1 MLSSCCDFSQLQVFV
16 QDRRRSVNKHLFFDN
31 RNTVALFQAYLEN
44 LAQWLG
50 LNRQQK
56 FGKSYNVRFY
66 GSSEY
71 HFNYIKHKFDRSD
84 H

>member
-1 MLSSCCDFSQLQVFV
+1 
-16 QDRRRSVNKHLFFDN
+16 
-31 RNTVALFQAYLEN
+31 LEN

-71 HFNYIKHKFDRSD
+71 HFNYIKHNFDRSD

>member
-16 QDRRRSVNKHLFFDN
+16 QDRRWSVNKHLFFDN
-31 RNTVALFQAYLEN
+31 RNTDALFQAYLEN

-56 FGKSYNVRFY
+56 FGKSY
-66 GSSEY
+66 
-71 HFNYIKHKFDRSD
+71 
-84 H
+84 